1 VLLWRESEAHDSV
14 MAYSSLP
21 SLRKVCVAG
30 LADNAMLLNHAKP
43 SDSFSNM
50 LTASTETVYLP
61 SFTTAANPS

>member
-14 MAYSSLP
+14 MAFGSRH

-43 SDSFSNM
+43 SGSFSNM
-50 LTASTETVYLP
+50 LTASIERVYLH